1 MTEKVQKDDNQ
12 APCTKAT
19 PTVIIEG
26 EAADK
31 ELMEARSP
39 LRKGQKLHVLIGDIG
54 GTNCRLELVDLH
66 AEKVVKY
73 IKYVTNDYPSLV
85 EPMSD
90 FLEEFKGTD
99 KWPKFGCLCCAG
111 PVDNNT
117 ILSMANSRW
126 NGFSGHAVGKA
137 VGVKYIKLLND
148 FESVGYAMIGM
159 PSEKLIQLNPDRSE
173 YNAEPGV
180 VIVGPGTGLG
190 VVRINDFTWEGDRK
204 FKVVPMEGGHVP
216 FGARNQA
223 EYDLHKHIKSKIGN
237 TDEQYLQ
244 TEMLCCGSAIPLIYD
259 FLK

>member
-1 MTEKVQKDDNQ
+1 MSEKVETGDSHQPRK
-12 APCTKAT
+12 KAT
-19 PTVIIEG
+19 LNVVMDNA
-26 EAADK
+26 AAD
-31 ELMEARSP
+31 EEMMASRSP
-39 LRKGQKLHVLIGDIG
+39 LLKGQKLHVLIGDIG
-54 GTNCRLELVDLH
+54 GTNCRLELVDLQS
-66 AEKVVKY
+66 EKVVKY

-111 PVDNNT
+111 PVENNA
-117 ILSMANSRW
+117 ILGMANSRW
-126 NGFSGHAVGKA
+126 SGFSGQAVGEA

-173 YNAEPGV
+173 YNMEPGV

-204 FKVVPMEGGHVP
+204 FKVVPMEGGHMP
-216 FGARNQA
+216 IGARNQK

-237 TDEQYLQ
+237 TDAQYLQ
-244 TEMLCCGSAIPLIYD
+244 AEMTCCGSAIPLIYD